1 MYPVIFSTGWK
12 LPWTIPVEFLI
23 VYEGER
29 LLLIVVLDTGDVR
42 FVCLERRLNSEPS
55 SGSSSNPSNHSTVSL
70 SSSVS
75 QFNSYTTARK
85 RIIYA
90 HSDILIR
97 RSDYFATMLASSF
110 AENSAISTGERKIYT
125 VVVED
130 ADFETIYW
138 LLKYCYANWLLFKH
152 NDDPRAAV
160 EGVGAGWS
168 AKWFNGQQGE
178 WDWKTFHKGGSEDG
192 VSATSA
198 DSIPVSSAVSGST
211 SNSDVY
217 NQNTVSR
224 VSPTVTSTGT
234 RATPSKST
242 VSSSSTP
249 RQTNPTSSR
258 RAAPSASSNP
268 VTMSI
273 SGSSSNIPK
282 AKHISTAKQ
291 SNNLPAAT
299 HYPVSPRSSR
309 HPGNATSPSDPHP
322 HPTPT
327 PGPASALSMYQ
338 VAHRYAMPNLAS
350 LSLEYIMSTITPKS
364 SFALLLATSVWEELY
379 TLIEV
384 SGWAGYLFKIVL
396 TLFRTSW

>member
-1 MYPVIFSTGWK
+1 M
-12 LPWTIPVEFLI
+12 
-23 VYEGER
+23 
-29 LLLIVVLDTGDVR
+29 
-42 FVCLERRLNSEPS
+42 CLERRLNSDPS
-55 SGSSSNPSNHSTVSL
+55 SGSSSNPSNQSTVSL
-70 SSSVS
+70 SGSASS
-75 QFNSYTTARK
+75 FGSYTTARK

-97 RSDYFATMLASSF
+97 RSEYFATMLASSF
-110 AENSAISTGERKIYT
+110 AENSVISTGERKLYT
-125 VVVED
+125 IVVED

-168 AKWFNGQQGE
+168 AKWLNGQQGE

-192 VSATSA
+192 GTDTRSATSA
-198 DSIPVSSAVSGST
+198 DSMPVSSAVSGST

-217 NQNTVSR
+217 RQNTVSR
-224 VSPTVTSTGT
+224 VSPNITSTGT
-234 RATPSKST
+234 RTSPSKST
-242 VSSSSTP
+242 INSSSTP

-258 RAAPSASSNP
+258 RATPSASSNP

-282 AKHISTAKQ
+282 AKHISIATQ

-309 HPGNATSPSDPHP
+309 HPGSSDPHP

-384 SGWAGYLFKIVL
+384 RGCSEYLYKKVVL
-396 TLFRTSW
+396 TLFRTSWWIDGMRSLCQRSSNTVAKRLLQESKFAFISNTITI

>member
-1 MYPVIFSTGWK
+1 M
-12 LPWTIPVEFLI
+12 
-23 VYEGER
+23 
-29 LLLIVVLDTGDVR
+29 
-42 FVCLERRLNSEPS
+42 ERRLNSEPS
-55 SGSSSNPSNHSTVSL
+55 SGSSSNPSNQSTIPL
-70 SSSVS
+70 SGSVS
-75 QFNSYTTARK
+75 PFGSYTTARK

-110 AENSAISTGERKIYT
+110 AENSAISTGERKLYT

-168 AKWFNGQQGE
+168 AKWLNGQQGE
-178 WDWKTFHKGGSEDG
+178 WDWKTFQKGGSEDG
-192 VSATSA
+192 GTDARSATSA
-198 DSIPVSSAVSGST
+198 DSMPVSSAVSGST

-217 NQNTVSR
+217 HQNTVSR
-224 VSPTVTSTGT
+224 VSPNVTSAGT
-234 RATPSKST
+234 RTSPSKST
-242 VSSSSTP
+242 INSSSTP

-273 SGSSSNIPK
+273 SGSSNIPR
-282 AKHISTAKQ
+282 AKHISIATE

-309 HPGNATSPSDPHP
+309 HPGNTSSTSDPHP
-322 HPTPT
+322 HPTPS

-364 SFALLLATSVWEELY
+364 SFALLLATSVWDELY

-384 SGWAGYLFKIVL
+384 SGCAEYLLKL
-396 TLFRTSW
+396 C

>member
-1 MYPVIFSTGWK
+1 M
-12 LPWTIPVEFLI
+12 
-23 VYEGER
+23 
-29 LLLIVVLDTGDVR
+29 
-42 FVCLERRLNSEPS
+42 CLERRLNSEPS
-55 SGSSSNPSNHSTVSL
+55 SGSGTNSSNQSTVSL
-70 SSSVS
+70 PGSVS
-75 QFNSYTTARK
+75 QFGSYTTARK
-85 RIIYA
+85 RVIYA

-110 AENSAISTGERKIYT
+110 AENSAISTGERKVYT

-130 ADFETIYW
+130 ADFETIFW

-160 EGVGAGWS
+160 EGIGAGWS
-168 AKWFNGQQGE
+168 AKWLNGQQGE
-178 WDWKTFHKGGSEDG
+178 WDWKTIHKGGSEDG
-192 VSATSA
+192 GGTDTRSATSA
-198 DSIPVSSAVSGST
+198 DSMPVSSAVSGST

-224 VSPTVTSTGT
+224 VSPSTGT
-234 RATPSKST
+234 RASPSKST
-242 VSSSSTP
+242 INSGSTP
-249 RQTNPTSSR
+249 RQTNSTSSR
-258 RAAPSASSNP
+258 RAAPSASNP

-384 SGWAGYLFKIVL
+384 SG
-396 TLFRTSW
+396 

>member
-1 MYPVIFSTGWK
+1 
-12 LPWTIPVEFLI
+12 
-23 VYEGER
+23 
-29 LLLIVVLDTGDVR
+29 
-42 FVCLERRLNSEPS
+42 
-55 SGSSSNPSNHSTVSL
+55 
-70 SSSVS
+70 
-75 QFNSYTTARK
+75 
-85 RIIYA
+85 
-90 HSDILIR
+90 
-97 RSDYFATMLASSF
+97 MLASSF
-110 AENSAISTGERKIYT
+110 AENSAISTGERKLYT

-168 AKWFNGQQGE
+168 AKWLNGQQDG
-178 WDWKTFHKGGSEDG
+178 WDWKTFHKGGSEDSG
-192 VSATSA
+192 TDTRSATSA
-198 DSIPVSSAVSGST
+198 DSMPVSSAVSGST

-224 VSPTVTSTGT
+224 VSPSITSTGT
-234 RATPSKST
+234 RPSPSKST
-242 VSSSSTP
+242 INSSSTP
-249 RQTNPTSSR
+249 RQTNPSSSR

-273 SGSSSNIPK
+273 SGSSSNIQMS
-282 AKHISTAKQ
+282 KHISTATQ

-299 HYPVSPRSSR
+299 HYPASSPRSSR
-309 HPGNATSPSDPHP
+309 HPGNTSSTPSDPHP

-384 SGWAGYLFKIVL
+384 SECSGLILRLANFVQDFVVDRWDEVSLSEEFEHCCKEVAAGE
-396 TLFRTSW
+396 

>member
-1 MYPVIFSTGWK
+1 M
-12 LPWTIPVEFLI
+12 
-23 VYEGER
+23 
-29 LLLIVVLDTGDVR
+29 
-42 FVCLERRLNSEPS
+42 CLERRLNSEPS
-55 SGSSSNPSNHSTVSL
+55 SGSSSNPSNQSTASL

-75 QFNSYTTARK
+75 QFGSYTTARK

-168 AKWFNGQQGE
+168 AKWLNGQQGE

-192 VSATSA
+192 GADTRSATSA
-198 DSIPVSSAVSGST
+198 DSMPVSSAVSGST

-224 VSPTVTSTGT
+224 VSPNVTSTTGT
-234 RATPSKST
+234 RASPSKST
-242 VSSSSTP
+242 VNPSSTP

-258 RAAPSASSNP
+258 RAASSASSNP

-273 SGSSSNIPK
+273 SGSSNIPK
-282 AKHISTAKQ
+282 AKHISIATQ

-309 HPGNATSPSDPHP
+309 HPGNTSSPPDPHP
-322 HPTPT
+322 HPTPS

-384 SGWAGYLFKIVL
+384 SGCAGFFFFFEDCPDIIQDFVVDRWDEVSLSEEFEHCCKEVAAGE
-396 TLFRTSW
+396 

>member
-1 MYPVIFSTGWK
+1 
-12 LPWTIPVEFLI
+12 
-23 VYEGER
+23 
-29 LLLIVVLDTGDVR
+29 
-42 FVCLERRLNSEPS
+42 VCLERRLNSEPS
-55 SGSSSNPSNHSTVSL
+55 SGSSSNPSNQSTVP
-70 SSSVS
+70 SSGSVS
-75 QFNSYTTARK
+75 PFGSYTSARK

-97 RSDYFATMLASSF
+97 RSEYFATMLASSF
-110 AENSAISTGERKIYT
+110 AENSVISTGERKLYT

-130 ADFETIYW
+130 ADFETVYW

-168 AKWFNGQQGE
+168 AKWLNGQQGE

-192 VSATSA
+192 GTDTRSATSA
-198 DSIPVSSAVSGST
+198 DSMPVSSAVSGST
-211 SNSDVY
+211 SNSDIY
-217 NQNTVSR
+217 HQNTVSR
-224 VSPTVTSTGT
+224 VSPNVTTGT
-234 RATPSKST
+234 RTSPSKPTINSN
-242 VSSSSTP
+242 STP
-249 RQTNPTSSR
+249 RLTNPTSSR
-258 RAAPSASSNP
+258 RAAPSSSASSNP

-282 AKHISTAKQ
+282 AKQISIATQ
-291 SNNLPAAT
+291 SNNSPAAT

-309 HPGNATSPSDPHP
+309 HSGNTSSPSDPHP

-384 SGWAGYLFKIVL
+384 SGCVKYSLRL
-396 TLFRTSW
+396 C